1 MKINPCYYIA
11 FLLILSSCIKEE
23 EKENENFLAPQ
34 KGVFILSEGNYM
46 YGNASISYY
55 DKVEKKI
62 ENTIFYR
69 ANSIP
74 LGDQAQSIVLRNNRL
89 YVTVCNSGKICVIDA
104 NTYKMLGKITE
115 LVAPRYIHFFSDEK
129 AYVSDLYSKSIYVIN
144 PKSFS
149 IIKKINIDNHSDNL
163 YQHSSEEFIQV
174 GKFVYVNSWS
184 YDDKILVIDSEQDAL
199 VDSIEVLAQPR
210 KMVKDKNNKLWV
222 LCDGG
227 YEGSFF
233 VGDKGIVKINPEN
246 NSIEKTFYINNSFSV
261 CDLKINGSKDTLY
274 YINNHVYRFSE
285 TSSELPN
292 IAFIDSDNR
301 NFYALGIDPVS
312 SDVYVSDAI
321 DYLQKGIIYR
331 YSSNSVLIDSFK
343 CGIIPSSFVFK

>member
-11 FLLILSSCIKEE
+11 FLLIFSSCIREDE
-23 EKENENFLAPQ
+23 REKENFLATQ

-46 YGNASISYY
+46 YGNASISFY
-55 DKVEKKI
+55 DKEQKKI

-74 LGDQAQSIVLRNNRL
+74 LGDQAQSIALRDNRL
-89 YVTVCNSGKICVIDA
+89 YINVCNSGKICVIDA
-104 NTYKMLGKITE
+104 NTYKILGKFTE
-115 LVAPRYIHFFSDEK
+115 MVAPRYIHFLSDEK
-129 AYVSDLYSKSIYVIN
+129 AYVSDLYSKSIYVVN
-144 PKSFS
+144 LQSSS
-149 IIKKINIDNHSDNL
+149 IIKKINIDNHSDNM
-163 YQHSSEEFIQV
+163 YQHSSEEFVQV

-184 YDDKILVIDSEQDAL
+184 YDDKILVIDTESDL
-199 VDSIEVLAQPR
+199 VVDSIKVLPQPR

-227 YEGSFF
+227 FEGSFF

-246 NSIEKTFYINNSFSV
+246 NLIEKTFYINNSFSV
-261 CDLKINGSKDTLY
+261 SDLKINGSKDTLY

-285 TSSELPN
+285 TDSELPN
-292 IAFIDSDNR
+292 IAFIDADNR
-301 NFYALGIDPVS
+301 NLYALGIDPVS

-321 DYLQKGIIYR
+321 DFLQKGIVYR
-331 YSSNSVLIDSFK
+331 YSSNAVLIDSFY
-343 CGIIPSSFVFK
+343 CGIIPNSFVFK